1 MNVPMPG
8 DTNRSGNACDKCG
21 KGEMRLVVRR
31 IGKLTE
37 PGHTNLFQ
45 CTACGSLA
53 FRDDHPPGKQT

>member
-1 MNVPMPG
+1 
-8 DTNRSGNACDKCG
+8 
-21 KGEMRLVVRR
+21 VRR